1 MFGNFFSM
9 KSISVPNILAI
20 TLFMSVPVFM
30 AGNKIPT
37 GTVTNLSPLVYKIP
51 TKNNVNSKAAYISQ
65 VYDSIQLYKFG
76 LDKHVLE
83 LAMKGFD
90 KLMSKGLLNTD
101 SILSIADFSKS
112 SKEKRFYVIDL
123 KNYSLLF
130 NTRVAHGRN
139 SGMDYAKWF
148 SNNPSSNKS
157 SLGFYVTQNTYNGD
171 NGFSLRL
178 QGIERG
184 INDKALRRNIVMHGA
199 DYAEEDFINSRGH
212 LGRSFGCPALPMNE
226 HKEIIDAIKDGTCLF
241 IYSPDKRYLKYS
253 KIFNG

>member
-1 MFGNFFSM
+1 M
-9 KSISVPNILAI
+9 KSNSVSNILAF
-20 TLFMSVPVFM
+20 TLFASVPVFL

-37 GTVTNLSPLVYKIP
+37 GSVADLTPVIYKIP
-51 TKNNVNSKAAYISQ
+51 VKSDLNSKAAYVSQ
-65 VYDSIQLYKFG
+65 IYDSIQLNKFG
-76 LDKHVLE
+76 LEKRVLE

-90 KLMSKGLLNTD
+90 KLMKRGLLSAD

-112 SKEKRFYVIDL
+112 SREKRFYVIDL
-123 KNYSLLF
+123 KNYTLLF

-184 INDKALRRNIVMHGA
+184 INDKALRRNIVVHGA
-199 DYAEEDFINSRGH
+199 DYAEEDFINARGH

-253 KIFNG
+253 KLLNG

>member
-1 MFGNFFSM
+1 M
-9 KSISVPNILAI
+9 KSNSVPNILAF
-20 TLFMSVPVFM
+20 TLFVSVPVFL
-30 AGNKIPT
+30 AGNKIPASDT
-37 GTVTNLSPLVYKIP
+37 SNFPPIVYKIP
-51 TKNNVNSKAAYISQ
+51 AKSELNSKSAYISQ
-65 VYDSIQLYKFG
+65 VYDSIQLNKFG
-76 LDKHVLE
+76 LDKRVLE

-90 KLMSKGLLNTD
+90 KLMKKGLLNGD
-101 SILSIADFSKS
+101 SILSIVDFSQS
-112 SKEKRFYVIDL
+112 SREKRLYVIDL

-184 INDKALRRNIVMHGA
+184 INDRALRRNIVIHGA
-199 DYAEEDFINSRGH
+199 DYAEEDFISLRGH
-212 LGRSFGCPALPMNE
+212 LGRSFGCPAIPMNE
-226 HKEIIDAIKDGTCLF
+226 HKEIIEAIKDGTCLF

-253 KIFNG
+253 KILNG